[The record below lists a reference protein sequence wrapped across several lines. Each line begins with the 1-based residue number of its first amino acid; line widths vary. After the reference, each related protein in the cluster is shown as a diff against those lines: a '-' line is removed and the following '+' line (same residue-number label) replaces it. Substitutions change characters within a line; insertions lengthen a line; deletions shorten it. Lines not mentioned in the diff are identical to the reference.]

1 MKLTTSRPS
10 TTGRAM
16 TIDLSIIELSPPR
29 LQFGGAI
36 THSDPKVGL
45 LAAGPFDLRFGSA
58 RKDHIHVGIV
68 GPADQVVA
76 ARRWLDRCSLEI
88 PVLGNANLLKRP
100 FPGFADAF
108 HKQLVAP
115 ELSSIALSSDTND
128 NLARALQGDAYTAF
142 QNVVDLYADA
152 HARLSSR
159 DLNRPDIILMCI
171 PDSVFAKVG
180 SVERKATEEERKRA
194 KTIQRAREST
204 QLDLFDDILDEVE
217 QTPEDFLRRDLRHAL
232 KARALRNRL
241 PIQLVTDALLNDTS
255 RNQDPATR
263 AWNFAVGLYYKAGGV
278 PWRLP
283 PNGPDTCFVGI
294 SFHHF
299 RTTQRAIVRSSL
311 AQAFS
316 SNGEGFA
323 IRGEGVPVEPNQS
336 RNIHLS
342 ELQAFQIA
350 QNVLAEYELRTGGAP
365 LRVVL
370 HKTSYFDAAERAG
383 FEAALKDVPIVSM
396 VTLVPSLFRLMRYG
410 AYPPKVGTVCTV
422 NNNRSFL
429 FTSGFM
435 PELGTYPGPHVPQPF
450 EVRCLG
456 SEDAVAAAQ
465 DVLNLT
471 RMNWNTA
478 DIRGKWPVSLS
489 FARRVGGILD
499 EYGDENLMETSFR
512 YFV

>member
-1 MKLTTSRPS
+1 M
-10 TTGRAM
+10 A
-16 TIDLSIIELSPPR
+16 IDLSIVELSPPR
-29 LQFGGAI
+29 LQFGGAS
-36 THSDPKVGL
+36 THSDPKAGL

-58 RKDHIHVGIV
+58 RKDHVHVGII
-68 GPADQVVA
+68 GPAEQVA
-76 ARRWLDRCSLEI
+76 SARRWLERCGREI
-88 PVLGNANLLKRP
+88 PALGEANLLRKP
-100 FPGFADAF
+100 FPGFPEAF
-108 HKQLVAP
+108 HKGLIAP
-115 ELSSIALSSDTND
+115 DQSSIAFSSDMNND
-128 NLARALQGDAYTAF
+128 LEHALQGDAYSAF
-142 QNVVDLYADA
+142 QRVVDLYADA
-152 HARLSSR
+152 HARLAAR
-159 DLNRPDIILMCI
+159 DLNRPDIVLICI
-171 PDSVFAKVG
+171 PENVFDKVG
-180 SVERKATEEERKRA
+180 TVERRASDDERKRA
-194 KTIQRAREST
+194 KAIERARASN
-204 QLDLFDDILDEVE
+204 QLDLFDMLDEVE
-217 QTPEDFLRRDLRHAL
+217 QTSEDFLKRDLRHAL

-241 PIQLVTDALLNDTS
+241 PIQLVTHALLDDS
-255 RNQDPATR
+255 ARNQDPATR
-263 AWNFAVGLYYKAGGV
+263 AWNFSVGLYYKAGGV

-283 PNGPDTCFVGI
+283 PTGPDTCFVGI

-316 SNGEGFA
+316 SDGEGFA
-323 IRGEGVPVEPNQS
+323 IRGEGVPVEPDQG

-342 ELQAFQIA
+342 EEQAFELA
-350 QNVLAEYELRTGGAP
+350 KNVLAEYELRTGGAP

-370 HKTSYFDAAERAG
+370 HKTSYFDDAERAG
-383 FEAALKDVPIVSM
+383 FTEALKDTPIVSM
-396 VTLVPSLFRLMRYG
+396 VTLVPSLFRLLRYG

-422 NNNRSFL
+422 NAARSFL

-456 SEDAVAAAQ
+456 PEGAIAASQ

-499 EYGDENLMETSFR
+499 EYGDDDLVETSFR

>member
-1 MKLTTSRPS
+1 MRPATTHPGP
-10 TTGRAM
+10 TGTAM

-29 LQFGGAI
+29 LQFGGAS
-36 THSDPKVGL
+36 THSDPKAGL

-58 RKDHIHVGIV
+58 RKDHVHVGII
-68 GPADQVVA
+68 GPADQVA
-76 ARRWLDRCSLEI
+76 ATRRWLELCSREV
-88 PVLGNANLLKRP
+88 PVFGEPSLLKKP
-100 FPGFADAF
+100 FPGFAEAF
-108 HKQLVAP
+108 HKRLVAP
-115 ELSSIALSSDTND
+115 DASSIVLTSDANSD
-128 NLARALQGDAYTAF
+128 LAYALQGDAYQAF
-142 QNVVDLYADA
+142 QRVVDLYADA
-152 HARLSSR
+152 HARLASR
-159 DLNRPDIILMCI
+159 DLNRPDIVLMCI
-171 PDSVFAKVG
+171 PENVFGKVG
-180 SVERKATEEERKRA
+180 SVERKTTDEERKRA
-194 KTIQRAREST
+194 KVIQRARESL
-204 QLDLFDDILDEVE
+204 QLDLFDMLDEVE
-217 QTPEDFLRRDLRHAL
+217 QTPEDFLKRDLRHAL
-232 KARALRNRL
+232 KARALRSRL
-241 PIQLVTDALLNDTS
+241 PIQLVTDALLNDTA

-283 PNGPDTCFVGI
+283 PAGPDTCFVGI

-299 RTTQRAIVRSSL
+299 RTTHRAIVRSSL

-316 SNGEGFA
+316 SDGEGFA
-323 IRGEGVPVEPNQS
+323 IRGEGVPVEPDQG
-336 RNIHLS
+336 RNAHLS
-342 ELQAFQIA
+342 EQQAFELA

-370 HKTSYFDAAERAG
+370 HKTSFFDSAEQSG
-383 FEAALKDVPIVSM
+383 FAAALKDIPIVSM
-396 VTLVPSLFRLMRYG
+396 VTLVPSLFRLLRYG
-410 AYPPKVGTVCTV
+410 AYPPKVGTVCTI
-422 NNNRSFL
+422 NGNRSFL

-456 SEDAVAAAQ
+456 AEDAVAAAQ

-499 EYGDENLMETSFR
+499 EYGDDSLIETSFR